1 MRGIWPSLTPDLA
14 ARQRAYSLDAVTEET
29 LFAIGPVLVGT
40 VVARSTPLAALVVTA
55 VLALLG
61 LWASQRPQSTGFQA
75 QICP

>member
-55 VLALLG
+55 VLG

>member
-1 MRGIWPSLTPDLA
+1 MRGIWASLTPDLA
-14 ARQRAYSLDAVTEET
+14 ARQRAYSLEAVTEET

-55 VLALLG
+55 VLG
-61 LWASQRPQSTGFQA
+61 LWAWQRPQSTGFRA

>member
-1 MRGIWPSLTPDLA
+1 MRGIWASLTPDLA

-55 VLALLG
+55 VLG

>member
-1 MRGIWPSLTPDLA
+1 MRGIWASLTPDLA

-55 VLALLG
+55 VLG
-61 LWASQRPQSTGFQA
+61 LWASQRPQSTGFRA